1 MKSCSHGSEATR
13 CIGETSPVLMADKLR
28 LAFVSMEEQTVLPAP
43 QRLAR
48 RLLTMALSY
57 GQATDKRPY
66 LARRWPSA
74 QEQLA
79 LMIGVSRQTTNQ
91 ILRDF
96 KARGVLQVQRGCIEL
111 LDLQALRAE
120 CE

>member
-1 MKSCSHGSEATR
+1 
-13 CIGETSPVLMADKLR
+13 
-28 LAFVSMEEQTVLPAP
+28 
-43 QRLAR
+43 
-48 RLLTMALSY
+48 MALSY
-57 GQATDKRPY
+57 GQATESDRTLRV
-66 LARRWPSA
+66 LAVT

-96 KARGVLQVQRGCIEL
+96 KARGVLQVQRGYIEL

>member
-1 MKSCSHGSEATR
+1 
-13 CIGETSPVLMADKLR
+13 
-28 LAFVSMEEQTVLPAP
+28 MEEQTVLPAP

-57 GQATDKRPY
+57 GQATESDRTLRV
-66 LARRWPSA
+66 LAVT